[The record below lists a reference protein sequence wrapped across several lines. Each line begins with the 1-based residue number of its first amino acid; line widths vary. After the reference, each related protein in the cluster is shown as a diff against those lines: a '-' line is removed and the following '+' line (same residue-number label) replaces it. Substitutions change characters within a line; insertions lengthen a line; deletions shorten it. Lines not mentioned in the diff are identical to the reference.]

1 MVKMQTEIAK
11 KINER
16 TERIL
21 KWSDS
26 ERLQLVNTM
35 ISQCDYP
42 HEKYVVIMLYIYGMR
57 PSELMEI
64 TGDNFRVVGDQLRII
79 LPTKKRGFN
88 RVIYLSIEATPFL
101 GWLSDYIRDN
111 TKSLVPLSWHNTT
124 NINGVFKKIANKLGT
139 DRISPYM
146 FRKFRLSFLAIELDA
161 SAYELQNWKG
171 SKDISSVTPYIMMKP
186 IKKFAKSIK

>member
-1 MVKMQTEIAK
+1 VVVVQTEVAK

-26 ERLQLVNTM
+26 ERIQLVDTI

-42 HEKYVVIMLYIYGMR
+42 HEKYVIVMLYIYGMR

-64 TGDNFRVVGDQLRII
+64 TRDNFRVVDDMLRII

-88 RVIYLSIEATPFL
+88 RVIYLSIESTPYM
-101 GWLSDYIRDN
+101 GWLSNYIRDN
-111 TKSLVPLSWHNTT
+111 KDLIPVSWHNTT
-124 NINGVFKKIANKLGT
+124 NINGVFAKIARKLNVE
-139 DRISPYM
+139 RISPYM

-171 SKDISSVTPYIMMKP
+171 SKDISSVTPYVMMKP
-186 IKKFAKSIK
+186 LKKFAKSIR